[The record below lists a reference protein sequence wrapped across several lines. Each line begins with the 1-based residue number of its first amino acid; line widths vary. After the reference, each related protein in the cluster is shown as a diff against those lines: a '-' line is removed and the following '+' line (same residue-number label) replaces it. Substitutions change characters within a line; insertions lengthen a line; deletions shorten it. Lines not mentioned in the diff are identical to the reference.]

1 MSPCPSGATS
11 FGSEF
16 RYTAAFAGLRP
27 AQFERPRQ
35 PSWHGLLNGIASDA
49 SGKEAMTYAIIKL
62 GGKQYRVREGEWL
75 LVDRLKTDEGKTFN
89 PDVLLVGGDG
99 NTDLSPT
106 TTVTARVV
114 GHELGEKIRIG
125 KYKKRTGYRRHNGYR
140 SRLTRIEIEAIGAK
154 KAAPKKA
161 APKKAVTEAVSAA
174 APKAEAPA
182 AAPARAAHPPKGY
195 EDMSIAEIKE
205 HVSTWRRPN
214 IEAALEYEKA
224 NANRKGAIAA
234 LESALAAK
242 EEH

>member
-1 MSPCPSGATS
+1 
-11 FGSEF
+11 
-16 RYTAAFAGLRP
+16 
-27 AQFERPRQ
+27 
-35 PSWHGLLNGIASDA
+35 
-49 SGKEAMTYAIIKL
+49 MTYAIIKL
-62 GGKQYRVREGEWL
+62 GGKQHRVRAGEWL
-75 LVDRLKTDEGKTFN
+75 LVDRLKLDEGKTFN
-89 PDVLLVGGDG
+89 PDVLLIGGDG
-99 NTDLSPT
+99 NTDLAPT

-125 KYKKRTGYRRHNGYR
+125 KYKKRTGYRRHNGHR

-161 APKKAVTEAVSAA
+161 AEPKAAA
-174 APKAEAPA
+174 APKAAPA
-182 AAPARAAHPPKGY
+182 TPKAETAAPARAAHPPKGY

-224 NANRKGAIAA
+224 NANRKGAIAT

>member
-1 MSPCPSGATS
+1 
-11 FGSEF
+11 
-16 RYTAAFAGLRP
+16 
-27 AQFERPRQ
+27 
-35 PSWHGLLNGIASDA
+35 
-49 SGKEAMTYAIIKL
+49 MTYAIIKL
-62 GGKQYRVREGEWL
+62 GGKQHRVREGEWL
-75 LVDRLKTDEGKTFN
+75 LVDRLKLDEGKTFN

-99 NTDLSPT
+99 NTDLAPT

-125 KYKKRTGYRRHNGYR
+125 KYKKRTGYRRHNGHR

-161 APKKAVTEAVSAA
+161 AAEPKAAAPKAAPA
-174 APKAEAPA
+174 APKAEAVAPKA
-182 AAPARAAHPPKGY
+182 ETAAPARAAHPPKGY

-214 IEAALEYEKA
+214 IEAALDYEKA
-224 NANRKGAIAA
+224 NANRKGAIAT

>member
-1 MSPCPSGATS
+1 
-11 FGSEF
+11 
-16 RYTAAFAGLRP
+16 
-27 AQFERPRQ
+27 
-35 PSWHGLLNGIASDA
+35 
-49 SGKEAMTYAIIKL
+49 MTYAIIKL
-62 GGKQYRVREGEWL
+62 GGKQHRVREGEWL
-75 LVDRLKTDEGKTFN
+75 LVDRLKLDEGKTFN

-99 NTDLSPT
+99 NTDLAPT

-125 KYKKRTGYRRHNGYR
+125 KYKKRTGYRRHNGHR

-161 APKKAVTEAVSAA
+161 AAEPKAA
-174 APKAEAPA
+174 APKAAPAAPEAEAVAPKAEA

-214 IEAALEYEKA
+214 IEAALDYEKA
-224 NANRKGAIAA
+224 NANRKGAIAT
-234 LESALAAK
+234 LESALVSK